1 MKKGHVTIIGS
12 GRSGRGMLGELYDAD
27 DFSITFA
34 DIRPDLVEGLKKQG
48 YYTVQMTDLN
58 CHNVKERIIRGFDVV
73 DVKKERDRYLEEMI
87 HSDFVSTALL
97 PKDFDAVIEDLVA
110 AVRLRREEGLL
121 TPFFITLGANYVGLY
136 EYFDSHIRAKLE
148 SSDLE
153 YYEQYVHLLMS
164 IVNRKNLLPPE
175 EERKGD
181 LYRIIGD
188 NKPVLRVEK
197 DQKLSQCKN
206 LPTFFR
212 MEENLGAAMAIKIWT
227 GNLVQCSMAFVALRD
242 GITDSYHASLHK
254 KASEF
259 AYYASVEGY
268 QAVAEEYGL
277 PPRDNKKMVTIFRN
291 PEFAD
296 SLYRIVREPIRKLGR
311 NDRFIGP
318 ALCCM
323 KHGILPYY
331 ITKCLAYGFC
341 FWREEDPDSVM
352 LHQFIETNGIEK
364 AIIHFCQL
372 DLDKKDEKIIYD
384 LILNAYRELDSKDPL
399 E

>member
-175 EERKGD
+175 EERKGRFVSD
-181 LYRIIGD
+181 YR
-188 NKPVLRVEK
+188 R
-197 DQKLSQCKN
+197 
-206 LPTFFR
+206 
-212 MEENLGAAMAIKIWT
+212 
-227 GNLVQCSMAFVALRD
+227 
-242 GITDSYHASLHK
+242 
-254 KASEF
+254 
-259 AYYASVEGY
+259 
-268 QAVAEEYGL
+268 
-277 PPRDNKKMVTIFRN
+277 
-291 PEFAD
+291 
-296 SLYRIVREPIRKLGR
+296 
-311 NDRFIGP
+311 
-318 ALCCM
+318 
-323 KHGILPYY
+323 
-331 ITKCLAYGFC
+331 
-341 FWREEDPDSVM
+341 
-352 LHQFIETNGIEK
+352 
-364 AIIHFCQL
+364 
-372 DLDKKDEKIIYD
+372 
-384 LILNAYRELDSKDPL
+384 
-399 E
+399 